1 MTAVMSRGS
10 RADDAPDM
18 TPRRNPGHAAGP
30 FAGLRAEH
38 TRALDALRKLECT
51 LGDTSHRG
59 RDERPVHA
67 VVGYLVGPLRVHLAV
82 EERVVFPALIKNL
95 PELALTLESLRK
107 EHAVIRDI
115 SESLGELLARPGTPR
130 RDEQLLVQG
139 RDLADLIRLHL
150 RKEERA
156 ALDWSERVLPSTVQL
171 EFGRRIARAL
181 APVPPDDVRRP

>member
-59 RDERPVHA
+59 RD
-67 VVGYLVGPLRVHLAV
+67 HLAV